1 MPNPYVISI
10 HDLGR
15 SPGAMRTYQLT
26 APAVDMQTTVAGVPD
41 GTVLDLDVTLTQ
53 VSDGVLAQVGTEVE
67 IQGSCV
73 RCLRDFSVRT
83 RVDATEMFFNP
94 STRAAAMAE
103 GDEEAEDMLEIEGTE
118 VNLESVVRDA
128 IVLDLPFDPVCEP
141 DCPGLCSECG
151 IPLREAEDGHS
162 HDVVD
167 PRWAALGALNFGTE
181 TGPAGPAGRAGD
193 AAGSEASGSGEAK

>member
-1 MPNPYVISI
+1 
-10 HDLGR
+10 
-15 SPGAMRTYQLT
+15 
-26 APAVDMQTTVAGVPD
+26 
-41 GTVLDLDVTLTQ
+41 
-53 VSDGVLAQVGTEVE
+53 
-67 IQGSCV
+67 
-73 RCLRDFSVRT
+73 
-83 RVDATEMFFNP
+83 
-94 STRAAAMAE
+94 
-103 GDEEAEDMLEIEGTE
+103 MLEIEGTE